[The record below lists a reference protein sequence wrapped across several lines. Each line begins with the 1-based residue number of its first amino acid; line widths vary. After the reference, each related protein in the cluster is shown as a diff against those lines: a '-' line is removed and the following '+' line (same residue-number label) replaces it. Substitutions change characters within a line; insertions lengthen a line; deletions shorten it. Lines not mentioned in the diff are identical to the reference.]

1 MTNLFKM
8 AARNLFRY
16 KRRTLLT
23 MALIVSGMVFVLAFV
38 SITGS
43 FKDMMV
49 GQITDSFLGQIQIHR
64 RGYLASIDNLPLQL
78 NLQPKQVGRVEKLLS
93 EADGV
98 VAFSERIKFG
108 AGLSNFEQ
116 TTNIRVNGVDPAKE
130 FATCPLLLS
139 RMIDSEPDPSALERG
154 KILVPALLARGMG
167 VEVGD
172 TVVVIATN
180 RDGSVNGST
189 FVIGGILESVTG
201 PGGRDGYMH
210 IEDAR
215 EILRLTGNEVSEFAV
230 RLDDF
235 SRLDAVHAKLS
246 SNLSDAMN
254 QQGQP
259 VFEVHTWERLS
270 PFSNIANMIDVMT
283 FFVKLMLVSVVLISI
298 MNVMIMAVYERIREI
313 GTIAAIGTLPR
324 KILSLHVME
333 GFLLGVMGAV
343 SGSLVGTALVLI
355 LNVSKISF
363 AFGRQ
368 ESLLLAPTL
377 DPVELATISVLVI
390 VVSVLA
396 SLQPAWKASRMEPI
410 EALRHV

>member
-8 AARNLFRY
+8 ALRNLFRY

-23 MALIVSGMVFVLAFV
+23 LALIVSGMVFVLAFV
-38 SITGS
+38 AITGS
-43 FKDMMV
+43 FKNMMV

-78 NLQPKQVGRVEKLLS
+78 NLQPKQVQRVEKILQ
-93 EADGV
+93 ETGEI
-98 VAFSERIKFG
+98 VAYSERIKFG
-108 AGLSNFEQ
+108 AGLSNFDQ
-116 TTNIRVNGVDPAKE
+116 TTNIRINGVDPEKE

-139 RMIDSEPDPSALERG
+139 RMVEGQPEPSSLGRG
-154 KILVPALLARGMG
+154 KILVPVLLTRGLG
-167 VEVGD
+167 IEVGD

-189 FVIGGILESVTG
+189 FVIGGILESATG

-215 EILRLTGNEVSEFAV
+215 EILRLTDNEVSEFAIRIEDFG
-230 RLDDF
+230 RLNE
-235 SRLDAVHAKLS
+235 VHSKLA
-246 SNLSDAMN
+246 SNLAEQVN
-254 QQGQP
+254 QQGRP

-298 MNVMIMAVYERIREI
+298 MNVMIMAVYERVREI

-324 KILSLHVME
+324 KILSLHVTE
-333 GFLLGVMGAV
+333 GFLLGVLGAV
-343 SGSLVGTALVLI
+343 VGSVVGSALVLI
-355 LNVSKISF
+355 LNVWKISF

-368 ESLLLAPTL
+368 ESLLLAPTIDL
-377 DPVELATISVLVI
+377 RELAAVSLLVI